1 MSEAG
6 GWIWY
11 ELLTADVPAAM
22 AFYGKVIGWKPVA
35 HSPVEGYQMFASPV
49 CEVGGMMTLPAEA
62 GLARPVWVGYIHVA
76 DVDATF
82 DAIRKDGATPCMP
95 PSDIPDVGRFA
106 MILDP
111 QRVPVY
117 VMKPAP
123 VGGESRAFAPLV
135 GHCQW
140 NELVTTDPAAA
151 LAFYTWH
158 FNWQKGDT
166 MPMGPM
172 GDYQF
177 LLQGGTQM
185 GAIMKRDREGAPP
198 IWRFYFGVADIDAAV
213 QLATQA
219 GGQQLHDI
227 MPVPGGGFAVAM
239 LDPQGA
245 EFGLA
250 GPRKT

>member
-1 MSEAG
+1 MASGG

-11 ELLTADVPAAM
+11 ELLTPDVPAALE
-22 AFYGKVIGWKPVA
+22 FYGKVVGWKRVP
-35 HSPVEGYQMFASPV
+35 HSTVPGYEMFASAV
-49 CEVGGMMTLPAEA
+49 SEVGGMMTMPAGA
-62 GLARPVWVGYIHVA
+62 DLGKSVWVGYVHA
-76 DVDATF
+76 PEVDATF
-82 DAIRKDGATPCMP
+82 DAAQKDGAVPCMP

-117 VMKPAP
+117 LMKPAP
-123 VGGESRAFAPLV
+123 VGAISRAFAPLV

-140 NELVTTDPAAA
+140 NELLTTDPAAA
-151 LAFYTWH
+151 LAFYTRH
-158 FNWQKGDT
+158 FNWQKGDV

-177 LLQGGTQM
+177 LLHEGKQM
-185 GAIMKRDREGAPP
+185 GAIMKRDAAGAPP

-213 QLATQA
+213 QVAKQA
-219 GGQQLHDI
+219 GGQQLNDI

-239 LDPQGA
+239 RDPQGA

-250 GPRKT
+250 GPRRH